1 MHTLNLLHRYFLIS
15 VIILLLSSKLLLSFE
30 TLSFLTY
37 LDELLL
43 LYLFVVIF
51 YSFAVLKLD
60 RYVLYITI
68 TICYMILISVLMNSS
83 SMKNIVLQSFI
94 HMKFFIFYFVVDKYL
109 KYGDLRK
116 IGWFLFVFTIFGLFL
131 NILLQET
138 FNNILSQSVDYRSG
152 FLRVG
157 GFQQNANLL
166 GLILGLFYLF
176 LLLCGNITKKNML
189 LITIIFSLL
198 IFVTGS
204 RSSFVIIVIGIS
216 YYYLFGS
223 VKSKIY
229 MVPAYIILLV
239 GLFGIL
245 GYSDMLDRT
254 MSNIL
259 TLENAG
265 ESGYIRGI
273 MLVSG
278 FQLFCDYFPIGTGAA
293 TFGSVLSEGSYIYY
307 VLGLSDKSFFLNM
320 SGIYDSNLATIG
332 GEFGFIGI
340 FIYSFLLI
348 FIYKEIK
355 NENNKPY
362 LLSVITAILVLSVTN
377 PIFMNAYPA
386 ILFVIAL
393 VYEKKKAALHESSR
407 QRCNEI
413 NPYSGPDRGSD

>member
-51 YSFAVLKLD
+51 YSFAALKLD

-109 KYGDLRK
+109 KYSDLKK
-116 IGWFLFVFTIFGLFL
+116 IGWFLLVFTFFGLFL
-131 NILLQET
+131 NILLQEV
-138 FNNILSQSVDYRSG
+138 FNNILSQRVEYRSG
-152 FLRVG
+152 FLRIG

-176 LLLCGNITKKNML
+176 FLLCGNITKKYIF

-198 IFVTGS
+198 IFITGS
-204 RSSFVIIVIGIS
+204 RSSLVIIFIGIG
-216 YYYLFGS
+216 YYYLYSS
-223 VKSKIY
+223 VKTKIY
-229 MVPAYIILLV
+229 MVPAFIILFV
-239 GLFGIL
+239 GLIGIL
-245 GYSDMLDRT
+245 SYSDMLDRT

-273 MLVSG
+273 MLAYG
-278 FQLFCDYFPIGTGAA
+278 FQLFIHYFPIGTGAA
-293 TFGSVLSEGSYIYY
+293 TFGSVLSEGSYIYN
-307 VLGLSDKSFFLNM
+307 VLGLSDKSFFLSM

-332 GEFGFIGI
+332 GEFGFIGVL
-340 FIYSFLLI
+340 IYSFLLI
-348 FIYKEIK
+348 FIYQQIK
-355 NENNKPY
+355 YKNNKPY
-362 LLSVITAILVLSVTN
+362 LLSVITVMLVLSVTN

-386 ILFVIAL
+386 ILFVLAL
-393 VYEKKKAALHESSR
+393 VYEKKKAALHESLR
-407 QRCNEI
+407 QRCHEKTL
-413 NPYSGPDRGSD
+413 YS